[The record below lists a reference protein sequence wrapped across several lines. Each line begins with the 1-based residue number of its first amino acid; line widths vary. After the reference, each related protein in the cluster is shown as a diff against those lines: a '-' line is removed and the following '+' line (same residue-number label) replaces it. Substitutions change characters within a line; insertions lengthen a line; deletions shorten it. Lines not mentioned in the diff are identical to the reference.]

1 MARIPNAKAD
11 KSEKAAAA
19 AIEAVEVVAAAA
31 KKVLYWAK
39 DQKKYSFSI
48 DVLDE
53 NGNRIPKKD
62 SKNES
67 VWQNGRQI
75 WESRIFEFRNVNS
88 QPGTFLCVFEWS
100 SEMPQAVALR
110 EKLEALVA
118 SSNNSVMS
126 DYDFKR
132 SLNTEAFDA
141 RIAVAEKDEKISS
154 LEDQLAKVR
163 AELAAASRKGGSD
176 E

>member
-1 MARIPNAKAD
+1 MARVPNAKAD
-11 KSEKAAAA
+11 RSEKDAIA
-19 AIEAVEVVAAAA
+19 AIEAVAVTGR
-31 KKVLYWAK
+31 KVLYWAK
-39 DQKKYSFSI
+39 DQKKYSFSV

-53 NGNRIPKKD
+53 NGNKIPKKD

-67 VWQNGRQI
+67 VWQNGRPI
-75 WESRIFEFRNVNS
+75 FESRIFEFRNVNS

-100 SEMPQAVALR
+100 DDMPQAVALQ

-118 SSNNSVMS
+118 SSNNTVMS

-141 RIAVAEKDEKISS
+141 RVAVAEKDEKILS
-154 LEDQLAKVR
+154 LEDQLAQVH
-163 AELAAASRKGGSD
+163 AELAATAKRGGSD